1 MPTMLDTTQ
10 HEAISAP
17 TSTLTSD
24 EGPGVAWGIAFTA
37 ALRAQGVT
45 GSGVLRPLIDDL
57 NAQTAMSAADKAT
70 AARVACNAQNTPRW
84 GAGPVVVMPNGDLI
98 VTSRMH
104 SPDAPV
110 LVVKPDGAVLRGT
123 AYVEM
128 LGETTCRVSNVREGA
143 WPAKGIWVGSVE

>member
-1 MPTMLDTTQ
+1 MQAMPTTIPAAT
-10 HEAISAP
+10 SAP
-17 TSTLTSD
+17 TSTLTPD
-24 EGPGVAWGIAFTA
+24 IGPGAAYGTA
-37 ALRAQGVT
+37 YAAASRARGMS
-45 GSGVLRPLIDDL
+45 GAGVLRPLIDDL
-57 NAQTAMSAADKAT
+57 NAQTAMSPADKAT
-70 AARVACNAQNTPRW
+70 AARVACNAQNTPGW

-128 LGETTCRVSNVREGA
+128 LDETTCRVSNVREGA
-143 WPAKGIWVGSVE
+143 WPSRGVWIGPSE